1 MTAITLQN
9 GRVVFPAGKV
19 GTGQPC
25 CCPCG
30 PPCQACVTGC
40 LSVTISGFSGGEGCQ
55 SCEALNGTYS
65 ASRGDGFLV
74 TAFATVLDVYGL
86 GIGGLVEL
94 LLEYNSADGT
104 YSVVGVEVIEGGV
117 WYGEDNVIG
126 SLHIQNGFV
135 ACGDDPVVE
144 FHADRI
150 APPQPPAIGIAWA
163 YTQVAQG
170 FQSRG
175 FGARLRV
182 LWEPLNEA
190 EGEET
195 WEVDGIIVDNG
206 GRFYQSQETIR
217 LRAGGDYARFM
228 LEEFIGR
235 VEVDHA
241 QPEVDEFQ
249 VDTDEGVGAQF
260 SATFSL
266 NDDLFDLY
274 SAQGFDGR
282 YWQITALSIANAG
295 TGYAVGD
302 RIRYSIA
309 GQHETAPALFDDVQD
324 WYDIAVVNSVGEN
337 GEITSLG
344 FPSPGPNAESH
355 FSTSG
360 EIQYIVID
368 QAGEFY
374 WPGPIVGGTVIS
386 GGTIYPNNPCSF
398 SVCDSVQCGEETV
411 CRKVRVSVGSGS
423 ASLSVEIDGI
433 PTLTASASSPDPED
447 CTSLS
452 FDAEDMSLPEG
463 CSAGTIT
470 ISSGDCGGGP
480 SPESCCIPSDGPG
493 GGGIGCPPDCNFIPG
508 LLWAVSSIGCD
519 PTLYCDANV
528 DSTVVCV
535 NGGRDEF
542 GFVPTLCPDFNSC
555 DILWSTWQYAVEG
568 LRLFSVR
575 RTVIANGIGD
585 QNLQEL
591 SEVYDVILAPLG
603 CGYQLVSATCII
615 SHQRGAG
622 DGGPNPSGSSIS
634 RLGQVNPLEQRILRP
649 YCLTDFQ
656 DTLTVKIDISGITFG
671 TQRFDFSI
679 TEQSG
684 SFGPAPPLV
693 SLNGLGKEETFVISG
708 NIPCNP
714 LP

>member
-1 MTAITLQN
+1 
-9 GRVVFPAGKV
+9 VFPAGKV

-65 ASRGDGFLV
+65 LSRGDGFLV
-74 TAFATVLDVYGL
+74 TAFSTVLDVYGL

-104 YSVVGVEVIEGGV
+104 YSVVGVEVIEGGL
-117 WYGEDNVIG
+117 WYGDDNVIG
-126 SLHIQNGFV
+126 SLHIENGFV
-135 ACGDDPVVE
+135 ACGDNPVVE

-241 QPEVDEFQ
+241 QPEVDEFE

-282 YWQITALSIANAG
+282 YWRITALSIANAG

-302 RIRYSIA
+302 RVRYSIL
-309 GQHETAPALFDDVQD
+309 GPHETAPALFDDVQD
-324 WYDIAVVNSVGEN
+324 WYDIASVNSVGEN

-344 FPSPGPNAESH
+344 FPSPGPDAESH

-398 SVCDSVQCGEETV
+398 SICDSVQCGEETV
-411 CRKVRVSVGSGS
+411 CRKITVSVGSGS

-452 FDAEDMSLPEG
+452 FAEEDMSLPEG

-480 SPESCCIPSDGPG
+480 SPESCCIPSDGP
-493 GGGIGCPPDCNFIPG
+493 CPPDCGNVPG
-508 LLWAVSSIGCD
+508 TPWAVSSIGCD
-519 PTLYCDANV
+519 PTLYCNTDV
-528 DSTVVCV
+528 STVLCL
-535 NGGRDEF
+535 NGGREEF
-542 GFVPTLCPDFNSC
+542 GDFPLVCPDFNSC
-555 DILWSTWQYAVEG
+555 DILWSSWQFTAQG
-568 LRLFSVR
+568 LRLFSNH
-575 RTVIANGIGD
+575 RTIIASGIGD
-585 QNLQEL
+585 PNYQLIDEI
-591 SEVYDVILAPLG
+591 YDVRLAQNT
-603 CGYQLVSATCII
+603 CGYQLVSASCLIG
-615 SHQRGAG
+615 HQRGAG
-622 DGGPNPSGSSIS
+622 GDVQSFSSLF
-634 RLGQVNPLEQRILRP
+634 RTGTVNPIDQGINRR
-649 YCLTDFQ
+649 YCLSDFQ
-656 DTLTVKIDISGITFG
+656 DTLEVKIDITGITFG
-671 TQRFDFSI
+671 TQRFDFAI
-679 TEQSG
+679 TEQSF
-684 SFGPAPPLV
+684 SNGPAPPLV
-693 SLNGLGKEETFVISG
+693 SVNGLGKEETFVIQA